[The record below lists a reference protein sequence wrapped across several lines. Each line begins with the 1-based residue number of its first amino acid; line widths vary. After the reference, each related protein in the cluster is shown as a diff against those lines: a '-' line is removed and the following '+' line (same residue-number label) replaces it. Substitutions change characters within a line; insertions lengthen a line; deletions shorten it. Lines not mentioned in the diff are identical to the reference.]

1 MRSPEASGLAE
12 QVIFKRLR
20 REGIW
25 RGSGKDVASRDLK
38 RPSLKRPSL
47 VLKGSGFS
55 RAENTSELTAALAAE
70 VEGGRARKG
79 SGFIFAPVDARGTT
93 G

>member
-1 MRSPEASGLAE
+1 MRSPEASGLAG

-25 RGSGKDVASRDLK
+25 RGSGKEEASKDLQRSCLK
-38 RPSLKRPSL
+38 RPSF
-47 VLKGSGFS
+47 VLKAPGFS
-55 RAENTSELTAALAAE
+55 GAENASELTAALATE
-70 VEGGRARKG
+70 VEGARPRRG
-79 SGFIFAPVDARGTT
+79 SGFIFAPVQARGTT